1 MSPASPRAGLMRA
14 RIGLGPGV
22 HRGRGADRFDRTV
35 SLLRTL
41 CSLVLAIALGA
52 VGLAATVAAVGPHVA
67 DVWNGNAAVS
77 DTVNLDE
84 LALNSYVYAAD
95 KSFLGVLHG
104 PQNRESVPLADVSPV
119 LVKAILAVED
129 SEFYVHSGINVSAI
143 ARALVRNV
151 ASGGIEQG
159 GSTITQQLIKN
170 SVLSSEQDL
179 NRKLPEAALA
189 LRLEK
194 QMTKD
199 QILERY
205 LNTVYFGSGAYGV
218 ESAAQV
224 YFSKSAKDITWPE
237 AAMLAGIIKNPTTY
251 DPTLHPD
258 QAETRRRVVL
268 ERLRQL
274 GEITRTEYF
283 DYDGTPLPV
292 VRQVQATSLDALEDD
307 YFLEEVKQRL
317 LDDVRLGPT
326 REDRINKLFAGG
338 LRIYTTLDP
347 KAQDSAERAVRDN
360 VPENDRGFTAA
371 LASVEPGTGAVRA
384 LVGGPGFATFKFD
397 VATQKGR
404 PTGSSFKAFVLAA
417 AMEAGYTP
425 DDTIDGT
432 GPCTFDNKGGT
443 PDPYTSENFS
453 GTGGFEGT
461 IRSETLASSNCA
473 YLRLAQVVGLGNVIS
488 TAQAL
493 GVTSQLDRI
502 ISLPLGVEDVTPLDM
517 ATAYATLANDGVR
530 VSPKFVERV
539 EDTTGKVLFTNE
551 PQPSRAVSQQTARLV
566 SSVLE
571 ENVRSGTG
579 TRARLPGQ
587 PAAGKTGTASNFYDA
602 WFVGYTP
609 YLSTAV
615 WMGNPAGS
623 VAMRNV
629 GGVSSVTGGTFPAR
643 IWNQLNTDYH
653 EGLPIKEFLAPD
665 PTGRSGRYLETA
677 ADKSRR
683 ETANR
688 NSPCGDTGSEVD
700 ANGDGV
706 PDSCSAGG
714 DPVSGVCPALLAPV
728 DDNGDG
734 VPDRCVPKPSPT
746 TTTTTAAPTTTV
758 KPAGAAAGVAPT
770 ATTVPTTATPAAA
783 VRSRSD
789 VGATAVPTVTT
800 TPVTLQSQLATN
812 PIASRPP

>member
-1 MSPASPRAGLMRA
+1 VA
-14 RIGLGPGV
+14 
-22 HRGRGADRFDRTV
+22 FF
-35 SLLRTL
+35 RTL
-41 CSLVLAIALGA
+41 CSLVVTIALGA
-52 VGLAATVAAVGPHVA
+52 LGLAATVAAVGPHVA
-67 DVWNGNAAVS
+67 DVWNGNVTVT

-104 PQNRESVPLADVSPV
+104 PQNRVNVALADVSPV
-119 LVKAILAVED
+119 LIKAILAVED

-218 ESAAQV
+218 EAASQV
-224 YFSKSAKDITWPE
+224 YFNKSAKDVTWPE
-237 AAMLAGIIKNPTTY
+237 AAMLAGIIKNPNSY
-251 DPTLHPD
+251 DPTLHPLP
-258 QAETRRRVVL
+258 AEARRRTVL
-268 ERLRQL
+268 ARLVQL

-283 DYDGTPLPV
+283 DYDGTPLPS

-347 KAQDSAERAVRDN
+347 KAQQSAERAVREN
-360 VPENDRGFTAA
+360 VPENDQGFTAA

-384 LVGGPGFATFKFD
+384 LVGGPGFEKFKFD
-397 VATQKGR
+397 IATQKGR
-404 PTGSSFKAFVLAA
+404 PTGSAFKAFVLAA

-425 DDTIDGT
+425 DDTINGT
-432 GPCTFDNKGGT
+432 SPCRFDNKGGT

-453 GTGGFEGT
+453 GAGGFSGT
-461 IRSETLASSNCA
+461 IRAQTLSSSNCA

-493 GVTSQLDRI
+493 GVTSPLGRV

-517 ATAYATLANDGVR
+517 ANAYATLANDGIKVNP
-530 VSPKFVERV
+530 SFVDRV
-539 EDTTGKVLFTNE
+539 ESADGHVLFTNQ
-551 PQPSRAVSQQTARLV
+551 PQPSRAVSSQTARLV

-571 ENVRSGTG
+571 DNVRSGTG

-609 YLSTAV
+609 YLATAV
-615 WMGNPAGS
+615 WMGNPEGS
-623 VAMRNV
+623 VAMHNL
-629 GGVSSVTGGTFPAR
+629 GGVASVTGGTFPAR
-643 IWNQLNTDYH
+643 IWNQLNTEYH
-653 EGLPIKEFLAPD
+653 DGRPIKEFLQPD
-665 PTGRSGRYLETA
+665 PTGRSGRFLETA
-677 ADKSRR
+677 ADKTRR

-688 NSPCGDTGSEVD
+688 NSPCGSRSNEIDT
-700 ANGDGV
+700 NGDGTT
-706 PDSCSAGG
+706 DACADGRSATG
-714 DPVSGVCPALLAPV
+714 SGCPALLAPV

-734 VPDRCVPKPSPT
+734 VPDRCVVRASPT
-746 TTTTTAAPTTTV
+746 TTTPAAAPAAPAAPAAGTSPPVAPAAPTTTA
-758 KPAGAAAGVAPT
+758 KP
-770 ATTVPTTATPAAA
+770 
-783 VRSRSD
+783 
-789 VGATAVPTVTT
+789 
-800 TPVTLQSQLATN
+800 
-812 PIASRPP
+812 